1 MTISN
6 ILIKEVSLELV
17 GRPRQIVEGYCQ
29 LLICFNDDFIAFAVI
44 PR

>member
-6 ILIKEVSLELV
+6 ILIKEISLELV
-17 GRPRQIVEGYCQ
+17 DRPGQIIEGYCQ
-29 LLICFNDDFIAFAVI
+29 VLICFNDDFIAFPVL

>member
-6 ILIKEVSLELV
+6 VLIEEMSLELV
-17 GRPRQIVEGYCQ
+17 DRPGQIVEGYCQ
-29 LLICFNDDFIAFAVI
+29 VLICFNDDFIAFAVL